1 MTDRR
6 RSLEEAQLG
15 TRVVLLLLA
24 LRRFLLWPGRQLHHL
39 FPLVT
44 DYEVA
49 AKLAQG
55 LTVARVP
62 PLLN

>member
-6 RSLEEAQLG
+6 RYLEGAQVG
-15 TRVVLLLLA
+15 TQVVPLLLA
-24 LRRFLLWPGRQLHHL
+24 LRRFLLWAGRQPHHL
-39 FPLVT
+39 FPQVT

-55 LTVARVP
+55 LTVARAP
-62 PLLN
+62 RPLN

>member
-1 MTDRR
+1 MTDQR
-6 RSLEEAQLG
+6 RSLEGLQVG
-15 TRVVLLLLA
+15 TQAVLPLLA

-39 FPLVT
+39 SPQAT

-62 PLLN
+62 RPLN